1 LIQDGLSKINETQ
14 VDVISLDLDGNDY
27 YFLEKIIENKIK
39 PKLFI
44 IEYNAKFPPPIKWK
58 IEYRDNHKWKGD
70 DYFGASLSTYNDFL
84 ESRGYKLICCN
95 AYTGAN
101 AFFIKKEYVDLFK
114 EVPDKIEDIY
124 MKPRY
129 LLNNNVGFP
138 NSLKTINKFFNS

>member
-1 LIQDGLSKINETQ
+1 MED
-14 VDVISLDLDGNDY
+14 
-27 YFLEKIIENKIK
+27 
-39 PKLFI
+39 
-44 IEYNAKFPPPIKWK
+44 
-58 IEYRDNHKWKGD
+58 
-70 DYFGASLSTYNDFL
+70 
-84 ESRGYKLICCN
+84 RGYKLICCN

-101 AFFIKKEYVDLFK
+101 AFFIKKEFEDLFK